1 MTSTSC
7 WNVGRAFNSDLF
19 TIARRLLRLAEE
31 TTKPNAERLRE
42 YAEAGLDS
50 LKQQL
55 FSEAPI
61 YPDLEM
67 VKLADSLSMLM
78 EIEGADD
85 PLVQKILA
93 GKSPREQAAELVAG
107 SKLADVGLPQAI
119 GRWRGRG
126 DREIGRSNDPS
137 WHAWSTAPRAKFA
150 RIYEEQIDEPQRQ
163 AYGKIAQARFA
174 IYGDSVYPDA
184 TFTLR
189 LAFGKVNG
197 YQEAGAKLPP
207 WTTIAGAFEH
217 SADHGGKDPFELP
230 ESWIKHKKDLD
241 LKTPFNF
248 VSTADII
255 GGNSGSPVINRDGEV
270 VGLIFDGNIQS
281 LVLDFIYT
289 QDQARATSVHSAAI
303 MEALRK
309 VYGAK
314 ELADEL
320 GK

>member
-1 MTSTSC
+1 M
-7 WNVGRAFNSDLF
+7 A
-19 TIARRLLRLAEE
+19 
-31 TTKPNAERLRE
+31 
-42 YAEAGLDS
+42 
-50 LKQQL
+50 
-55 FSEAPI
+55 
-61 YPDLEM
+61 
-67 VKLADSLSMLM
+67 
-78 EIEGADD
+78 
-85 PLVQKILA
+85 
-93 GKSPREQAAELVAG
+93 
-107 SKLADVGLPQAI
+107 
-119 GRWRGRG
+119 
-126 DREIGRSNDPS
+126 
-137 WHAWSTAPRAKFA
+137 
-150 RIYEEQIDEPQRQ
+150 
-163 AYGKIAQARFA
+163 
-174 IYGDSVYPDA
+174 
-184 TFTLR
+184 
-189 LAFGKVNG
+189 G

-207 WTTIAGAFEH
+207 WTMIAGAYEH

-230 ESWIKHKKDLD
+230 ESWLKHKKDLD

>member
-1 MTSTSC
+1 
-7 WNVGRAFNSDLF
+7 
-19 TIARRLLRLAEE
+19 
-31 TTKPNAERLRE
+31 LRE

-61 YPDLEM
+61 YPDLEV
-67 VKLADSLSMLM
+67 VKLADSLGMLM

-93 GKSPREQAAELVAG
+93 GKSPRERAAELVTG
-107 SKLADVGLPQAI
+107 SKLADVALRKQLADGGAAAI
-119 GRWRGRG
+119 AK
-126 DREIGRSNDPS
+126 SHDPMIELARLVDEPS
-137 WHAWSTAPRAKFA
+137 RAVR
-150 RIYEEQIDEPQRQ
+150 RIYEEQVDEPQRQ

-189 LAFGKVNG
+189 LAYGKVAG
-197 YQEAGAKLPP
+197 YEDAGVKLPP
-207 WTTIAGAFEH
+207 WTTIAGTYEH

-303 MEALRK
+303 VEALRK

-314 ELADEL
+314 DLADEL